1 MAAGVGDS
9 PDRVRRIFP
18 FWLMNCRSILGV
30 SAGPSPEARLV
41 ICSAQERLERRT
53 FGFRWK
59 NDDMIKC
66 PLSMSKQ
73 GKVFIFGGLKGEL
86 VASHYRVSC
95 LACTSCD

>member
-30 SAGPSPEARLV
+30 SAGPSPEAGLAMFR
-41 ICSAQERLERRT
+41 SERLERRT

-73 GKVFIFGGLKGEL
+73 GKVFVFWGIKGEL

-95 LACTSCD
+95 LAYNSCD